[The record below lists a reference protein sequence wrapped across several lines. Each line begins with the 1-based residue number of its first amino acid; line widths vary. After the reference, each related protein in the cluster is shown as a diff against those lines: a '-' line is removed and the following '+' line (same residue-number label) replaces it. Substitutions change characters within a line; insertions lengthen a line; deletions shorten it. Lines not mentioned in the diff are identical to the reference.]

1 MLKLYFN
8 WVLYDFVFVFKFI
21 FLEVKEIM
29 YFDLWI
35 MWVYG
40 FGFLNFINVYFC
52 IYVVFKVMFKLI
64 LYKFVGIDFFV
75 NCIEFVGLKMGV

>member
-1 MLKLYFN
+1 
-8 WVLYDFVFVFKFI
+8 
-21 FLEVKEIM
+21 
-29 YFDLWI
+29 

-52 IYVVFKVMFKLI
+52 IYVLFKVMFKLI